1 MFLIQRLH
9 EFGATPSGKL
19 TIDEFFRID
28 LESEFAPPS
37 FIKSQADLEYTI
49 TDGDIDI
56 AEHAVQAQKLVPEIE
71 NKVAKEED
79 RINKGLEKKMKKR
92 LKKRKSSSE
101 EEEDEEMK
109 AARSAGFLDAENP
122 ADRESRRVV
131 QQINSKNDGHVISGL
146 IINFKGFYIFY
157 NLYNII

>member
-1 MFLIQRLH
+1 M
-9 EFGATPSGKL
+9 
-19 TIDEFFRID
+19 TIDEFLRID
-28 LESEFAPPS
+28 LESEFDPPS

-79 RINKGLEKKMKKR
+79 RINKAKEKMKKR

-101 EEEDEEMK
+101 E
-109 AARSAGFLDAENP
+109 NP
-122 ADRESRRVV
+122 AGPVNSMGVVAVPPDDDDSDSELDLEGIDDDEIDRLLLKPAEAKR
-131 QQINSKNDGHVISGL
+131 
-146 IINFKGFYIFY
+146 
-157 NLYNII
+157 